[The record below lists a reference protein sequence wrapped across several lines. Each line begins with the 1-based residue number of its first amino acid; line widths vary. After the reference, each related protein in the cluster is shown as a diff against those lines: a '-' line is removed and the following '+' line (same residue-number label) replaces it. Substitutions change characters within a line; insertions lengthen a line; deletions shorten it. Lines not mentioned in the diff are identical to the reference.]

1 MESTN
6 STRLLRRLVHDF
18 SRTLPGDVL
27 QIVPTWLQ
35 HWPCQR
41 RCFFFLSGLVFEF
54 DIGIVDWKDGSWLN
68 NYFPANITLLS
79 RLDFCFM
86 SFFPVKHAHVSHDTG
101 QNCVCVCVRVTQ
113 WWSRH
118 ELLIQLTFQIFLS
131 KVNNEVEAVVTL
143 SATWSI
149 KGATLWKYSH
159 LIHYSVIWVWHM
171 YVIVRSKQSCQF
183 SAHIGILANGSRY
196 GVFLLF

>member
-1 MESTN
+1 MVDGINQLNPVATSIG
-6 STRLLRRLVHDF
+6 SRLFQD
-18 SRTLPGDVL
+18 
-27 QIVPTWLQ
+27 PTW
-35 HWPCQR
+35 R
-41 RCFFFLSGLVFEF
+41 RAANRSNLATALALPTQVFFFV
-54 DIGIVDWKDGSWLN
+54 GIVDWKDGSWLN

-159 LIHYSVIWVWHM
+159 LIHYSM
-171 YVIVRSKQSCQF
+171 
-183 SAHIGILANGSRY
+183 
-196 GVFLLF
+196 

>member
-1 MESTN
+1 MSGQRMKASACNKWFRSDGRWNQPTQ
-6 STRLLRRLVHDF
+6 
-18 SRTLPGDVL
+18 PGCYVDWFTTFPGPYLETCCKSFQLGYSIGLANAGV
-27 QIVPTWLQ
+27 
-35 HWPCQR
+35 
-41 RCFFFLSGLVFEF
+41 FFLSGLVFEF

-159 LIHYSVIWVWHM
+159 LIHYSM
-171 YVIVRSKQSCQF
+171 
-183 SAHIGILANGSRY
+183 
-196 GVFLLF
+196 